1 MLRSGFGEDG
11 PVAPDKAGMCHIT
24 GGTFRMGSD
33 RHYPE
38 ERPAHLVS
46 VEAFWI
52 DARLVANAQFS
63 RFVAETGYRTV
74 AERPLDP
81 ALYPGALPGTLV
93 PGALVFHMTD
103 GPVDTRDFSNWWR
116 YVPGACWRHP
126 QGPLSTI
133 DGLENHPV
141 VHVAFED
148 AEAFAIWAGKS
159 LPTEAEWEI
168 AARGGLD
175 GAEYVWGD
183 EFTPGGQHMANTWQG
198 PFPWRNFATD
208 GFTGTSPVGSYPANA
223 YGLSDM
229 AGNVWQWTTDW
240 YSASHMVGKMDAC
253 CTPRNPRGANA
264 KTSFDS
270 AQPHIRIPR
279 KVVKGGSFLCAPSYC
294 RRYRPAARQPQML
307 DTATSHLGFRCALR
321 TSLRHGMDHDHEL
334 Q

>member
-1 MLRSGFGEDG
+1 
-11 PVAPDKAGMCHIT
+11 MCYIP

-33 RHYPE
+33 VHYLE

-46 VEAFWI
+46 VDAFRI
-52 DARLVANAQFS
+52 DSCLVPNAQFS
-63 RFVAETGYRTV
+63 RFVAESGYRTV

-93 PGALVFHMTD
+93 PGALVFHMTS
-103 GPVDTRDFSNWWR
+103 GPVDTRDFRNWWR
-116 YVPGACWRHP
+116 YVPGACWRRP

-175 GAEYVWGD
+175 GAEFVWGD
-183 EFTPGGQHMANTWQG
+183 ELTPGGQHMANTWQG
-198 PFPWRNFATD
+198 PFPWRNFAGD
-208 GFTGTSPVGSYPANA
+208 GFTGTSPVGSYPTNA

-240 YSASHMVGKMDAC
+240 YSASHAVGKMDAC
-253 CTPRNPRGANA
+253 CTPRNPRGASA
-264 KTSFDS
+264 EVSYDS
-270 AQPHIRIPR
+270 AQPHVRIPR

-294 RRYRPAARQPQML
+294 RRYRPAARQPQMV
-307 DTATSHLGFRCALR
+307 DTAMSHLGFRCALR
-321 TSLRHGMDHDHEL
+321 TSKS
-334 Q
+334 